1 MIEALDVN
9 AMIARL
15 IAHEGGYVDNPADRG
30 GPTRFGITETVA
42 RAQGYRGDM
51 RALPE
56 MEAADIYKR
65 LYWLKPRLDA
75 VAALAPTLAAELF
88 DTGTNM
94 GSTTAAGFLRRAL
107 NALNRNAHD
116 CVRHRRLHCGDDA
129 DGDGPQQQRVHHIEE
144 GRART
149 GGVGIRR
156 ARLAEQCGKVVTQGR
171 ASVLHLRIR
180 EQGRRHASR
189 ARIQPY
195 SNVSS
200 AGRISAR
207 RT

>member
-1 MIEALDVN
+1 MIQAIDVN

-75 VAALAPTLAAELF
+75 VGTLASTLAAELF

-116 CVRHRRLHCGDDA
+116 YPDIAAAGAIDDHVLSALAAFLKLRGAEGEVVLTKAVDALQGERYVRLAEMRPA
-129 DGDGPQQQRVHHIEE
+129 DETFEYGWM
-144 GRART
+144 
-149 GGVGIRR
+149 R
-156 ARLAEQCGKVVTQGR
+156 ARLA
-171 ASVLHLRIR
+171 
-180 EQGRRHASR
+180 
-189 ARIQPY
+189 
-195 SNVSS
+195 
-200 AGRISAR
+200 
-207 RT
+207 